1 MSNTQ
6 EKTTLASIALI
17 HPDLAYAEDIVARFA
32 HKYEIIIFKNGFTF
46 FEWLKPNKHFDI
58 ILTYGSINGPN
69 TAGLQMQL
77 AASHLLEHT
86 SMVVVVDKITPAIRT
101 EGIAAGVAEIF
112 DEQTSDKD
120 FIYRTD
126 YLVLNPP
133 SKIAD
138 TSHLPAIPEY
148 SMPWNKRLFD
158 ILFSAVALLM
168 LLPLFVMVAI
178 AIRIESKG
186 PVFYYSLRVGT
197 GFNIF
202 RFYKFRSMFTNAD
215 ARLKDLKHLNQYQA
229 KTDVVEEKAKV
240 DEQPKTNVDETKPL
254 LYADDKVM
262 TEDEYKLYRQQLD
275 GSTFI
280 KIANDPRVTKVGK
293 IIRNTSI
300 DELPQLW
307 NVLKGDM
314 SIVGNRPLPLYEAE
328 KLTTDRFA
336 LRFMAP
342 AGITGLWQVMKR
354 GKKGDMSEEE
364 RIGLDNDYARNYS
377 LWFDIKLIFKTIPA
391 LFQKENV

>member
-1 MSNTQ
+1 MSNPSTTQ
-6 EKTTLASIALI
+6 YRIALI
-17 HPDLAYAEDIVARFA
+17 HPDPAYAQDMVDRFKG
-32 HKYEIIIFKNGFTF
+32 KYEIVIFKNGFTF
-46 FEWLKPNKHFDI
+46 FEWLTPTQKFDL
-58 ILTYGSINGPN
+58 ILSYGSVNGPN
-69 TAGLQMQL
+69 TAGLQLQL
-77 AASHLLEHT
+77 RASHLLEEVP
-86 SMVVVVDKITPAIRT
+86 MAVVLDKITPAIRK
-101 EGIAAGVAEIF
+101 EALEAGLAEIF
-112 DEQTSDKD
+112 DKKTTDEA
-120 FIYRTD
+120 FVHRAD
-126 YLVLNPP
+126 YLIANPP
-133 SKIAD
+133 SKNKIAD
-138 TSHLPAIPEY
+138 AAHAIPAY

-158 ILFSAVALLM
+158 IIFSSLALLM
-168 LLPLFVMVAI
+168 LSPLFLLVAL
-178 AIRIESKG
+178 AIRLESKG

-202 RFYKFRSMFTNAD
+202 RFYKFRSMYTDAD
-215 ARLKDLKHLNQYQA
+215 ARLKDLKHLNQYQTKNSEEHGTAAPA
-229 KTDVVEEKAKV
+229 K
-240 DEQPKTNVDETKPL
+240 QVDETKPL
-254 LYADDKVM
+254 LYADNKVM
-262 TEDEYKLYRQQLD
+262 TEDEYKTYRLQKE

-280 KIANDPRVTKVGK
+280 KIANDPRVTKVGRF
-293 IIRNTSI
+293 IRNTSI

-354 GKKGDMSEEE
+354 GKKGEMSEEE

-377 LWFDIKLIFKTIPA
+377 LWFDIKLILKTIPA